1 MISKT
6 LLPHLG
12 TRIMIIF
19 YSVSLVDHNSHVT
32 LSTGNIREK
41 LHQFVEVQFS
51 LASEVT

>member
-12 TRIMIIF
+12 TRIMI
-19 YSVSLVDHNSHVT
+19 YSLSLLDHNSHVT

-41 LHQFVEVQFS
+41 LHQFDEVRFS